1 MSHLHRIA
9 LPRCRASALA
19 LGAAL
24 LASCSSIEPLRELSR
39 SEQTY
44 FQRLAEHLEQHRES
58 FAIAVRNR
66 WNEDVPAAQA
76 GLERVLAENAARR
89 EALSLETQGIA
100 PAEAWRIAGERF
112 VVEQRRIL
120 AELERAQSAREQ
132 RIAELLSL
140 YDALHASAAALAKN
154 QAKLG
159 EYLELSSLERL
170 VTDVKGLDREE
181 LKRLGDELKDLRSA
195 VEERRSES

>member
-1 MSHLHRIA
+1 MSHLHRSA
-9 LPRCRASALA
+9 PPRYRARALA

-39 SEQTY
+39 SEQAY

-76 GLERVLAENAARR
+76 GLELVLAENAARR
-89 EALSLETQGIA
+89 EALSLEKQGFA
-100 PAEAWRIAGERF
+100 PAEAWRIAGERY

-132 RIAELLSL
+132 RITELLAL
-140 YDALHASAAALAKN
+140 YDALQASAAALAKN
-154 QAKLG
+154 QAQLG

-181 LKRLGDELKDLRSA
+181 LKRLGDELKELRQA
-195 VEERRSES
+195 VEERRAEA